1 MKRRFL
7 FHWIIMVV
15 VETARGVTIRVRF
28 LPLILT
34 SLGSKSGT
42 LFVPE
47 SGKTCQHYFGGFQT
61 RDFSRYADRPEIP
74 NQALTALT
82 VVLRRPQSIGRDKPL
97 RAADASI
104 QGVMRCPQRADK
116 TNNGCGWLIATALAE
131 AWDEAS
137 LSAQISA

>member
-1 MKRRFL
+1 
-7 FHWIIMVV
+7 MVV
-15 VETARGVTIRVRF
+15 VETVRGITIRVRF

-82 VVLRRPQSIGRDKPL
+82 VVCGVL
-97 RAADASI
+97 RAL
-104 QGVMRCPQRADK
+104 GGTNRCVQRTLVSK
-116 TNNGCGWLIATALAE
+116 V
-131 AWDEAS
+131 
-137 LSAQISA
+137 